1 VGNQGFGDGIDAPH
15 DGSGGVDVINAQ
27 LPCSVMVSRIEEAG

>member
-1 VGNQGFGDGIDAPH
+1 MASMLPS

-27 LPCSVMVSRIEEAG
+27 LPLSVMVSRIEEAG

>member
-1 VGNQGFGDGIDAPH
+1 VSNQGLSDGINAPY

-27 LPCSVMVSRIEEAG
+27 LPLSVMVSRIKEAG